1 MTTSGGS
8 SDGLI
13 ASYPRARPALPEA
26 HRRIFQAEYKANR
39 EGRDAASSLAQRAES
54 WMHRRVALDP
64 AYPTLELGAGTLNHL
79 RYEAPEGDYDVVEP
93 MASLLDGSAK
103 LSRVRDRFATIWEI
117 DPARRYRRI
126 VSVAVLEHMED
137 LPGDVARAGML
148 LSEGGRFHAGIPAE
162 GGFAWGLGWRV
173 TTGLSFR
180 LRNRLDY
187 GTVMRHEHLSTDLEI
202 LAVVRHFFEHV
213 RVWRFPLP
221 LRHLSLYA
229 ALEASAPR
237 LPRCR
242 ERCGEAL
249 AGDDPAL

>member
-1 MTTSGGS
+1 MTEPAGRA
-8 SDGLI
+8 DALLE
-13 ASYPRARPALPEA
+13 SYPRARPPLPEA
-26 HRRIFQAEYKANR
+26 HRRIFEAEYKANR

-54 WMHRRVALDP
+54 WMHRRVAVDP

-79 RYEAPEGDYDVVEP
+79 PYEAAEGDYDVVEP
-93 MASLLDGSAK
+93 MASLLDGSPA
-103 LSRVRDRFATIWEI
+103 LARVRDRFSSLHEI

-137 LPGDVARAGML
+137 LPRDVARAGL
-148 LSEGGRFHAGIPAE
+148 LLAEGGRFCAGIPAE

-187 GTVMRHEHLSTDLEI
+187 GAVMRHEHLSTDLEI
-202 LAVVRHFFEHV
+202 LAVVRHFFESV

-221 LRHLSLYA
+221 LRHASLYA
-229 ALEASAPR
+229 ALEATGPR
-237 LPRCR
+237 LSRCR
-242 ERCGEAL
+242 ERCAAAPADDDAAL
-249 AGDDPAL
+249 

>member
-1 MTTSGGS
+1 
-8 SDGLI
+8 
-13 ASYPRARPALPEA
+13 
-26 HRRIFQAEYKANR
+26 
-39 EGRDAASSLAQRAES
+39 
-54 WMHRRVALDP
+54 MHRRVAAAP

-93 MASLLDGSAK
+93 MAHLLDDSPK
-103 LSRVRDRFATIWEI
+103 LARVRDRFATIREI

-137 LPGDVARAGML
+137 LPGDVARAGL
-148 LSEGGRFHAGIPAE
+148 LLAGGGRFQAGIPAE

-202 LAVVRHFFEHV
+202 LAVVRHFFEDV
-213 RVWRFPLP
+213 RIWRFPLP

-229 ALEASAPR
+229 ALEASSPR
-237 LPRCR
+237 LGRCR
-242 ERCGEAL
+242 ERCEATPREG
-249 AGDDPAL
+249 AAAL